1 MCRRCVIIVNK
12 LFNVNKSEMII
23 SADLGSSSNYS
34 NESHF
39 LVRIICFQLYFCIKK
54 VKL

>member
-39 LVRIICFQLYFCIKK
+39 LVRIVCVSNFIT
-54 VKL
+54 VPRR